1 MADFGFSEFNEVKQE
16 IKPEPINLALEKKE
30 EKEGK
35 KKINFQE
42 LPKDT
47 DQILNN
53 KQLQEKYGEGEQI
66 MPYEDNVN
74 QSHLSTILSP
84 NFRDLEL
91 SIRGLEY
98 VKRWNPLTQKE
109 EVILRKIKNHYLNDY
124 GVNRIMSELRIY
136 CSPEIKLG
144 RKTER
149 GYANSVQEASR
160 AICDLIY
167 QNLKS
172 FGMDTQEK
180 MRNFR
185 PLCTA
190 IIEFIDASFSR
201 SLGGR
206 ENDASRPTEFLVQG
220 STDLINENTII
231 SKSKKDQLKN

>member
-1 MADFGFSEFNEVKQE
+1 MTDFGFSEFKEEVKVKE
-16 IKPEPINLALEKKE
+16 TIPEKE
-30 EKEGK
+30 EK

-42 LPKDT
+42 LPKDSI
-47 DQILNN
+47 DVL
-53 KQLQEKYGEGEQI
+53 KDKKMQEKYGEGEQI
-66 MPYEDNVN
+66 MPFDDNQN

-98 VKRWNPLTQKE
+98 VKRWNPLIGKE

-144 RKTER
+144 RKNER
-149 GYANSVQEASR
+149 GYSQSVQECSR

-167 QNLKS
+167 SNLKS

-180 MRNFR
+180 QRNFR
-185 PLCTA
+185 PLCMA
-190 IIEFIDASFSR
+190 IIEFIDSAFSR
-201 SLGGR
+201 SIGGR
-206 ENDASRPTEFLVQG
+206 ENDASRPTEFTVQG
-220 STDLINENTII
+220 STDLMNENVLI
-231 SKSKKDQLKN
+231 SKNKKEQMKN